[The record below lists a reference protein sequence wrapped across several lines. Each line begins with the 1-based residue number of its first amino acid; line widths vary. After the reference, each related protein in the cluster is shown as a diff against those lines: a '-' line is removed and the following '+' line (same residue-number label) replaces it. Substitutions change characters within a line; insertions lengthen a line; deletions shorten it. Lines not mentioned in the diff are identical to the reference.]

1 MKRKIHKG
9 ALLYE
14 IVNKW
19 TPWNEGSHMYANE
32 GTLHGCKR
40 THTTKDRIIWKESYR
55 KRITNVQERI
65 LSNVRTQRKDF
76 TKGKNQNVSGS
87 RETLYVRTC
96 EEKLTEIKL
105 LIRTLNG
112 TLIRMKGIA
121 TITLP

>member
-1 MKRKIHKG
+1 ME
-9 ALLYE
+9 AL
-14 IVNKW
+14 IC
-19 TPWNEGSHMYANE
+19 MYAHE
-32 GTLHGCKR
+32 GTPAWIR
-40 THTTKDRIIWKESYR
+40 KDSHNKGPYDLFDSYR
-55 KRITNVQERI
+55 KGMTNVQERI

-87 RETLYVRTC
+87 RETLYVRRC
-96 EEKLTEIKL
+96 EEKLKEIKL